1 VESGWLPRVVWVW
14 STLHSKFYAVIYDII
29 IYLPLRRLHFK
40 NSKSCTQTK
49 KESNY
54 VYIYI
59 YIYILYL
66 KVLSFKKGHMIV
78 SAVYIIKTLI
88 SNIVRMTR
96 FWKKPSSSTLKAIL
110 LKNLWDKRTTTKKE
124 QQQKKNKKQRQNKK
138 QIYKKKEKRM
148 SIHNLYT

>member
-1 VESGWLPRVVWVW
+1 
-14 STLHSKFYAVIYDII
+14 
-29 IYLPLRRLHFK
+29 
-40 NSKSCTQTK
+40 
-49 KESNY
+49 
-54 VYIYI
+54 
-59 YIYILYL
+59 
-66 KVLSFKKGHMIV
+66 MIV

-96 FWKKPSSSTLKAIL
+96 FGKKPSSSTLKAIL

-148 SIHNLYT
+148 GIFG

>member
-1 VESGWLPRVVWVW
+1 MESGWLPRVVWVL
-14 STLHSKFYAVIYDII
+14 STLHSIVYAVIYDII
-29 IYLPLRRLHFK
+29 IYLYLRRLHFK
-40 NSKSCTQTK
+40 NSTSCTQTK
-49 KESNY
+49 KK
-54 VYIYI
+54 VII
-59 YIYILYL
+59 YIYILCM

-124 QQQKKNKKQRQNKK
+124 QQQKKNKKQKQNKK
-138 QIYKKKEKRM
+138 QIYKKKEKKM
-148 SIHNLYT
+148 GIFG